1 MAQRDAGLMDLDYQP
16 PQEEPP
22 MATLAAPIRVL
33 DTRDKGRQP
42 LDPMQPRRVGVL
54 PQPPAWAGAVRA
66 NLTVTQPDAGGW
78 LSIDGGATSKVNY
91 PAGGTVANEV
101 SIPLRNDGAWYLE
114 LTSSQRAHV
123 VVDVCG
129 FDSLI

>member
-1 MAQRDAGLMDLDYQP
+1 
-16 PQEEPP
+16 

-33 DTRDKGRQP
+33 DTRDKGRTP
-42 LDPMQPRRVGVL
+42 LDAGQPRRVGIL

-66 NLTVTQPDAGGW
+66 NLTVTQPAGYGW
-78 LSIDGGATSKVNY
+78 LSID
-91 PAGGTVANEV
+91 AGGTSKINFEPGQTIANEV
-101 SIPLRNDGAWYLE
+101 SIPLKNDGAWYVE
-114 LTSSQRAHV
+114 LTSNVTAHV